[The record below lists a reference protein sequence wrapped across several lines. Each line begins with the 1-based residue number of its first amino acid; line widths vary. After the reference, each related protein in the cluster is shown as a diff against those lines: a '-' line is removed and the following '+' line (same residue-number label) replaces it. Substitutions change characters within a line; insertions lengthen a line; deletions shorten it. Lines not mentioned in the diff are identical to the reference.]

1 MFFPAAG
8 SSAFSVGS
16 CSTVSG
22 FVVSVSVIS
31 GCAVSVVVFN
41 SGVVVSTFVSGS
53 FCSSELSFGIS
64 NPIKTI
70 TISQNHHFFHI
81 FLEGFTPPPRTFV
94 RFVVFCHRLRLL
106 YCFSVLYLLLCHLSF
121 AFNVIFSIAGFSVNF
136 SVHTI
141 SNISLRSLTLIIE
154 TI

>member
-22 FVVSVSVIS
+22 SVVSVSVIS

-53 FCSSELSFGIS
+53 FCLSELSFGIS

-81 FLEGFTPPPRTFV
+81 FLEGFTPPGTCV

-121 AFNVIFSIAGFSVNF
+121 AFNVIFSTAGFSVNF

>member
-22 FVVSVSVIS
+22 SLVSISVVSGCTVSV
-31 GCAVSVVVFN
+31 GVFN
-41 SGVVVSTFVSGS
+41 SGVV
-53 FCSSELSFGIS
+53 GIS
-64 NPIKTI
+64 KPIKTI

-81 FLEGFTPPPRTFV
+81 FLEGFTPPRTFV
-94 RFVVFCHRLRLL
+94 RFFVFCHRLRLL

>member
-22 FVVSVSVIS
+22 SVVSVSVIS

-41 SGVVVSTFVSGS
+41 FGVVVSTFVSGS

-70 TISQNHHFFHI
+70 IISQNHHFFHI
-81 FLEGFTPPPRTFV
+81 FLEGFTPPRTFV

-121 AFNVIFSIAGFSVNF
+121 AFNVIFLSPDFQLFFRYIQFLTFRYVL
-136 SVHTI
+136 
-141 SNISLRSLTLIIE
+141 LR
-154 TI
+154 

>member
-1 MFFPAAG
+1 MPVFKQYTE
-8 SSAFSVGS
+8 SSYKWGIWKA
-16 CSTVSG
+16 
-22 FVVSVSVIS
+22 
-31 GCAVSVVVFN
+31 
-41 SGVVVSTFVSGS
+41 
-53 FCSSELSFGIS
+53 SES
-64 NPIKTI
+64 
-70 TISQNHHFFHI
+70 
-81 FLEGFTPPPRTFV
+81 LEELLALLPHKENPRTFV
-94 RFVVFCHRLRLL
+94 RFFVFCHRLRLL

>member
-22 FVVSVSVIS
+22 SVVSVSVIS
-31 GCAVSVVVFN
+31 GCAVSVVVFDF
-41 SGVVVSTFVSGS
+41 GVVVSTFVSGS

-81 FLEGFTPPPRTFV
+81 FLEGFTPPPPRTFV

-121 AFNVIFSIAGFSVNF
+121 AFNVIFLSPDFQLIFRYIQF
-136 SVHTI
+136 
-141 SNISLRSLTLIIE
+141 LTFRYVL
-154 TI
+154 

>member
-22 FVVSVSVIS
+22 SVVSVSVIS

-53 FCSSELSFGIS
+53 FCLSELSFGIS

-81 FLEGFTPPPRTFV
+81 FLEGFTPPRNLCSV
-94 RFVVFCHRLRLL
+94 CCFCHRLRLL

-121 AFNVIFSIAGFSVNF
+121 AFNVIFSTAGFSVNF